1 MALFDS
7 LKTLYVPCV
16 YCNLANDS
24 IPTSLLL
31 DIQRRNNGYQLLPPQ
46 YYAQRKKKA
55 GKSAEWISLNRNRCS
70 PKRECRCKKTIM
82 HFYVAVDEVSLL
94 LL

>member
-31 DIQRRNNGYQLLPPQ
+31 DIQRRNNRYQLLPPQ
-46 YYAQRKKKA
+46 YYAQWEKSRKK
-55 GKSAEWISLNRNRCS
+55 C
-70 PKRECRCKKTIM
+70 
-82 HFYVAVDEVSLL
+82 
-94 LL
+94 